1 MELNTTIESRVKF
14 RQQYLREHKIDH
26 NYDDWIDAWN
36 CPLEQKAVR
45 DFFEYLKA
53 LNRLPDDVPW
63 VQEELRRSEN
73 NV

>member
-1 MELNTTIESRVKF
+1 MELDITTESHVKF

-26 NYDDWIDAWN
+26 NYDDWVDAWN

-63 VQEELRRSEN
+63 VQEELKREN
-73 NV
+73 HT

>member
-63 VQEELRRSEN
+63 VQEELKRSEN
-73 NV
+73 HT

>member
-63 VQEELRRSEN
+63 IQEELQREN
-73 NV
+73 TV